1 MYRFFMNNK
10 KFIGRF
16 ALWSIGIACLH
27 FALETLFTLWFG
39 QAFVGLVPDYL
50 AVALLI
56 WAGLQVRKNNAALG
70 LLCGAW
76 GFTFCLHYRAWAWRF
91 EEVMAGSATPV
102 VETTMYVLTYT
113 APISII
119 SFVITLMLCMP
130 NVQTSDRIQ

>member
-1 MYRFFMNNK
+1 MNNK
-10 KFIGRF
+10 IFIGRF

-27 FALETLFTLWFG
+27 FSLETLFTLRFG
-39 QAFVGLVPDYL
+39 QSFVGLLPDYI

-56 WAGLQVRKNNAALG
+56 WAGLQVRKNNAAFG

-76 GFTFCLHYRAWAWRF
+76 GFTLCLHYRAWAWRF
-91 EEVMAGSATPV
+91 EEVMTGSATPV

-119 SFVITLMLCMP
+119 SFIITLMLCMP
-130 NVQTSDRIQ
+130 TAQTSARVQ

>member
-1 MYRFFMNNK
+1 MYRSFMNDE

-27 FALETLFTLWFG
+27 FALETLFTLRFG
-39 QAFVGLVPDYL
+39 QAFVGLLPDYI
-50 AVALLI
+50 AVTLLI
-56 WAGLQVRKNNAALG
+56 WGGLQVRKDNAALG

-91 EEVMAGSATPV
+91 EEVMTGIATPV
-102 VETTMYVLTYT
+102 VETTMYVLMYT

-119 SFVITLMLCMP
+119 SFIITLILCMP
-130 NVQTSDRIQ
+130 LPTGASNEG